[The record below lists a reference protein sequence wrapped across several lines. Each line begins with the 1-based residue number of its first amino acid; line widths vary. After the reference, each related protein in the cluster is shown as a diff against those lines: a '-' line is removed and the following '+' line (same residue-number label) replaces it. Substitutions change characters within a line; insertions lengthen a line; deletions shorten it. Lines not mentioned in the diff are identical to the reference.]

1 MIIFDYVGA
10 RGSAEAKAAKKAKK
24 SAPPIKG
31 DVRRWRDDQ
40 QVPQRTQFDEKL
52 DSLASAG
59 PEMVPGLIAGPLSVK
74 GKGKFRHI
82 YKIQMGG
89 KIRLR
94 PLLCRGTQNLDAELT
109 LLIGATERDGQLE
122 PLNAPEKADSRREEI
137 LNDDTHRQPYVLP

>member
-1 MIIFDYVGA
+1 MIIYDYVGA
-10 RGSAEAKAAKKAKK
+10 RGSAKATQGHG
-24 SAPPIKG
+24 PVKG
-31 DVRRWRDDQ
+31 EVRAWRDAQ
-40 QVPQRTQFDEKL
+40 QVPQRMQFDEKL

-94 PLLCRGTQNLDAELT
+94 PLLCRGTKDPNAELT
-109 LLIGATERDGQLE
+109 LLIGATERDGQFE

-137 LNDDTHRQPYVLP
+137 LSDDTFRQPYVFP